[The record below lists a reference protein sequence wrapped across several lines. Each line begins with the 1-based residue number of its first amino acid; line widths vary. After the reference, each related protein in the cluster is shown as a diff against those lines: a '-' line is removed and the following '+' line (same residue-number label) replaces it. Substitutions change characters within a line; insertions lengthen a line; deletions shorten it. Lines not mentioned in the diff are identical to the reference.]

1 MNRIV
6 SSLLGLGV
14 LAMVATATPAH
25 AEGSAQP
32 YPTCAN
38 KVVSASD
45 SDAAHNKY
53 LVGRQEYD
61 EGIYDRAAAHF
72 RQAYALDCT
81 KHDLLLIIS
90 STYQLKGDK
99 REALSA
105 LETYVARVPN
115 SPDLPTY
122 QAKIENLKAGL
133 AEQAKATSTTTT
145 TTWPE
150 TAGEPRGHSAL
161 PWVVVGVGGAAIA
174 AGVVLAITAPDRPS
188 NCNPDTGKCDQ
199 VTGRNATEDSDTAAR
214 SKNQPVIGWVIAGGG
229 AALVAGGLLWHF
241 LEPTGPRSA
250 AKTRLTPTVAP
261 GFAGMSVGGAF

>member
-1 MNRIV
+1 MNRTV

-14 LAMVATATPAH
+14 LAMVATATPAY
-25 AEGSAQP
+25 ADGGTQP

-38 KVVSASD
+38 KVVSATD
-45 SDAAHNKY
+45 SDAAHTKY

-61 EGIYDRAAAHF
+61 EGIYDRAATHF

-99 REALSA
+99 REALAA

-122 QAKIENLKAGL
+122 QAKIENLKASL
-133 AEQAKATSTTTT
+133 AEEHKDPAPPRKQDVAA
-145 TTWPE
+145 
-150 TAGEPRGHSAL
+150 EPRGHTPY
-161 PWVVVGVGGAAIA
+161 PWVVVGVGGAAVA
-174 AGVVLAITAPDRPS
+174 AGLAVALTAPDRPAS
-188 NCNPDTGKCDQ
+188 CDPVTNSCVKPEDT
-199 VTGRNATEDSDTAAR
+199 DTAAR
-214 SKNQPVIGWVIAGGG
+214 SKNQPVIGYAILGGG

-241 LEPTGPRSA
+241 LEPTGPKA
-250 AKTRLTPTVAP
+250 AARTRVTPTVTP